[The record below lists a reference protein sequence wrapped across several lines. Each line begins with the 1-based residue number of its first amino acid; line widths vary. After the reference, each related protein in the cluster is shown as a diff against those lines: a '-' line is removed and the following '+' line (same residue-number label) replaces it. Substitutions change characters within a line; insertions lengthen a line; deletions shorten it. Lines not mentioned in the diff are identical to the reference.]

1 MCSKRS
7 CMLFADIKGAGRLY
21 KDEKPVKQWIFS
33 SFTNVKVKEVPHCE
47 GSSIFPHYHI
57 KTSGIPILL
66 QFAMRTTE
74 DQWSISTALGNIQ
87 NVLVQQG
94 LLKVLQGL
102 EALPKDWS
110 DKEKED
116 DLDQAH
122 SVIMLSLSN
131 EVLHEMDD
139 ETTTAGLRLKLESIY
154 MTKFL
159 TKWLFLKQ
167 CLYTLRYT

>member
-21 KDEKPVKQWIFS
+21 KDEKAVKQWIFS

-74 DQWSISTALGNIQ
+74 DQWSISNALGNIQ